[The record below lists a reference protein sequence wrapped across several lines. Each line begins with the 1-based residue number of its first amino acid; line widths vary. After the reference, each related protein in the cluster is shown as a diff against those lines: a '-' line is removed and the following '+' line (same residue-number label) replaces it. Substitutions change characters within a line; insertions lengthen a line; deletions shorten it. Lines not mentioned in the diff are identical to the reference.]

1 MSEELEKA
9 AKEYSRNGEYQF
21 MSTFQQMAE
30 MAFIAGAN
38 WQASNTIIT
47 ITARFLIIL
56 KKRLRDLILYLI
68 NKLMKLIE
76 KIKLWKS
83 VKTVN
88 TSEVSKEIIYGVMPE
103 NVNSKKSKQEI
114 KYNYEQQIRAKK
126 PTRNYNKRSK

>member
-1 MSEELEKA
+1 MREELEKA
-9 AKEYSRNGEYQF
+9 AKEYSRNGNYQF

-30 MAFIAGAN
+30 MAFIAGAT

-76 KIKLWKS
+76 KIKLWK
-83 VKTVN
+83 KN
-88 TSEVSKEIIYGVMPE
+88 
-103 NVNSKKSKQEI
+103 
-114 KYNYEQQIRAKK
+114 
-126 PTRNYNKRSK
+126 